1 VVRNIKSVNKV
12 IDLLC
17 EIDTV
22 WPDEA

>member
-1 VVRNIKSVNKV
+1 VVRNIKTVNKV

-17 EIDTV
+17 EIETI